1 MNNRIRILIA
11 DDHAMVRMGLRV
23 LLETEPD
30 LEVVGEAKNGEA
42 AVAETLRL
50 RPDVVVM
57 DLMMPRM
64 DGIEAT
70 REIAARAPNA
80 KVLLLTTFSTSDGLA
95 EALAAGARGAFM
107 KSVEDS
113 ALIAAIRKVA
123 AGETAIAPDVR
134 RLIRED
140 PPAAKLTPRQRD
152 ILASITRG
160 LTNKEIAAQ
169 LGIRADGVNLHIMEI
184 LSKLG
189 ASNRTEAAA
198 IALRKHLLKL

>member
-1 MNNRIRILIA
+1 MTNRIRILIA

-42 AVAETLRL
+42 AVAEALRL

-70 REIAARAPNA
+70 RELAARAPDA

-107 KSVEDS
+107 KSVEDT

-189 ASNRTEAAA
+189 AANRTEAVA

>member
-1 MNNRIRILIA
+1 MKNRIRILIA

-42 AVAETLRL
+42 AVAEALRL

-70 REIAARAPNA
+70 RELAARAPDA

-107 KSVEDS
+107 KSVEDT

-189 ASNRTEAAA
+189 ASNRTEAVA

>member
-1 MNNRIRILIA
+1 MKDRIRILIA

-42 AVAETLRL
+42 AVAEALRL

-70 REIAARAPNA
+70 RELAARAPDA

-107 KSVEDS
+107 KSVEDT

-189 ASNRTEAAA
+189 ASNRTEAVA

>member
-42 AVAETLRL
+42 AVAEALRL

-70 REIAARAPNA
+70 RELAARAPDA

-107 KSVEDS
+107 KSAEDS
-113 ALIAAIRKVA
+113 ALIAAIRRIA
-123 AGETAIAPDVR
+123 AGETVVAPDVR
-134 RLIRED
+134 RLIHED

-160 LTNKEIAAQ
+160 LTNKEIATQ
-169 LGIRADGVNLHIMEI
+169 LGIRTDGVNLHIMEI

-189 ASNRTEAAA
+189 ASNRTEAVA

>member
-1 MNNRIRILIA
+1 MKNRIRILIA

-42 AVAETLRL
+42 AVAEALRL

-70 REIAARAPNA
+70 RELAARAPDA

-107 KSVEDS
+107 KSAEDS
-113 ALIAAIRKVA
+113 ALIAAIRKIA
-123 AGETAIAPDVR
+123 AGETVVAPDVR
-134 RLIRED
+134 RLIRDD
-140 PPAAKLTPRQRD
+140 PPAARLTPRQRD

-189 ASNRTEAAA
+189 ASNRTEAVA

>member
-70 REIAARAPNA
+70 RELAARAPDA

-189 ASNRTEAAA
+189 ASNRTEAVA

>member
-1 MNNRIRILIA
+1 MKNRIRILIA

-42 AVAETLRL
+42 AVAEALRL

-70 REIAARAPNA
+70 RELAARAPDA

-107 KSVEDS
+107 KSVEDT

-198 IALRKHLLKL
+198 IALRKHLLKI

>member
-42 AVAETLRL
+42 AVAEALRL

-70 REIAARAPNA
+70 RELAARAPDA

-107 KSVEDS
+107 KSVEDT

-189 ASNRTEAAA
+189 ASNRTEAVA

>member
-1 MNNRIRILIA
+1 MTNRIRILIA

-42 AVAETLRL
+42 AVAEALRL

-70 REIAARAPNA
+70 RELAARAPDA

-107 KSVEDS
+107 KSVEDT

-123 AGETAIAPDVR
+123 AGETAVAPDVR

-189 ASNRTEAAA
+189 ASNRTEAVA